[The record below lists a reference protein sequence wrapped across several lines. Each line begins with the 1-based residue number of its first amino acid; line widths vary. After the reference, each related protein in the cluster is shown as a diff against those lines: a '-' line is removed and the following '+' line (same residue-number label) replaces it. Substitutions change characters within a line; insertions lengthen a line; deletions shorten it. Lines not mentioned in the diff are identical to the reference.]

1 MCECGEVII
10 TAKLVVVC
18 TVQYSTVQY
27 STVQYSTV
35 QYSTVQYKENC
46 GVCGAFKLILDPG
59 SNSGND
65 QDFGSDLGPSDSQQI
80 ILPPRL

>member
-1 MCECGEVII
+1 MCVCVCVCMCECGEVII

-18 TVQYSTVQY
+18 
-27 STVQYSTV
+27 TVQYSTV